1 MKGYIA
7 VISRNS
13 GADAGTDDVYEVRFP
28 DIEDCVAFGS
38 TMSQA
43 MHEAERE
50 LNRYVQG
57 MADPKADSSAE
68 LPAPKPA
75 TAMLREAER
84 EGAIAAVCM
93 RPRVAA

>member
-7 VISRNS
+7 VISRIANT
-13 GADAGTDDVYEVRFP
+13 GADSSDVYEARFP
-28 DIEDCVAFGS
+28 DIENCVAFGS

-50 LNRYVQG
+50 LNRYVRE
-57 MADPKADSSAE
+57 MAEPETDATVE

-84 EGAIAAVCM
+84 EGAVAAVCM
-93 RPRVAA
+93 RPRAA

>member
-7 VISRNS
+7 VISRIADTDADS
-13 GADAGTDDVYEVRFP
+13 GDVYEVRFP

-50 LNRYVQG
+50 LIRYVQG
-57 MADPKADSSAE
+57 MAEPKADATVE

-84 EGAIAAVCM
+84 EGAVAAVCI
-93 RPRVAA
+93 RPRAAA